1 MKDLVEF
8 VIDGILQQEKLQKQP
23 NQAQTEQAGLK
34 FKQTMSSLP
43 ADQQAHLH
51 SVGPQTTAATTGK
64 KKNEALWK
72 TSLQLE
78 AIFVQQMMS
87 EMRKTVNKSD
97 FIKSGFAQDM
107 HASMM
112 DEAIAQSSTR
122 HSTFGIASSIYRQ
135 LEASEAN
142 RQTETSTQEISHTA
156 DKIKM
161 ASDLIANDLTLEA
174 RKHAH

>member
-23 NQAQTEQAGLK
+23 AQTAEAGLK
-34 FKQTMSSLP
+34 FRQTMAKLP
-43 ADQQAHLH
+43 DQTHLH
-51 SVGPQTTAATTGK
+51 AVGPQLPAAAASK
-64 KKNEALWK
+64 DKDEALWK

-97 FIKSGFAQDM
+97 FMKSGFAQDM

-122 HSTFGIASSIYRQ
+122 QSTFGIANAIYRQ
-135 LEASEAN
+135 LETAQGNMQAPASA
-142 RQTETSTQEISHTA
+142 QEISRTA
-156 DKIKM
+156 DKLKM
-161 ASDLIANDLTLEA
+161 AATNDLTMEA
-174 RKHAH
+174 SKHAH